1 MVIETEKRAAA
12 PFRYAGKLGGKCQGK
27 AMCKMETRDGQQDG
41 NDLGTTG
48 EAGLWAPYPV

>member
-12 PFRYAGKLGGKCQGK
+12 PFRYAGKLGGKRQGK
-27 AMCKMETRDGQQDG
+27 AMCKIETRDGQEDG

-48 EAGLWAPYPV
+48 EAGLRAPYPV